1 MENIIST
8 EICERCAKCC
18 KNYPFV
24 ELSKNEINSLE
35 HLSGLHFNMFT
46 NPTGKAIDNYFLQ
59 FQENGNC
66 FFLNED
72 HGIYSC
78 GVYEARPEICKN
90 YPSETK
96 QKEVCNTDWG
106 EVTE

>member
-8 EICERCAKCC
+8 EICKKCAKCC
-18 KNYPFV
+18 KNYPFI

-35 HLSGLHFNMFT
+35 HISGLDFNVFT
-46 NPTGKAIDNYFLQ
+46 NSIDKAVGKYFLQ
-59 FQENGNC
+59 FQKNGDC

-72 HGIYSC
+72 NGIYSC
-78 GVYEARPEICKN
+78 EVYEARPGICKN

-96 QKEVCNTDWG
+96 QKKVCNSD
-106 EVTE
+106 